1 MFRLENCDAID
12 FLKTIDDNSVNLI
25 LTDPPY
31 IINPKGGG
39 KYWKKGQ
46 SRENPET
53 ISYIKKLNDK
63 YKNLCNGFDIE
74 AYFKEFKRIQPF
86 INGYFFCNVK
96 LMRLLLNWA
105 DENKVAYE
113 VLVWQK
119 LNPMPSFKYTYCSDL
134 EYIVYLCEDK
144 KYLFFNDINDAR
156 KLFQSNIGGNSK
168 ETQHPTEKPL
178 FILRQLMKNS
188 SKEGDLVLDCF
199 SGSGST
205 AKVCK
210 ELNRS
215 FIGCE
220 IDKEFYDMSLKRLS
234 LGVEKPLL

>member
-31 IINPKGGG
+31 IISAKGSG
-39 KYWKKGQ
+39 KYYKKGQ
-46 SRENPET
+46 NKENVDT
-53 ISYIKKLNDK
+53 ISYIKKINSK
-63 YKNLCNGFDIE
+63 AKNLCYGFDIE

-86 INGYFFCNVK
+86 INAYLFCSVK

-105 DENKVAYE
+105 NDNNVAYE

-119 LNPMPSFKYTYCSDL
+119 LNPLPSFKYSYCSDL

-144 KYLFFNDINDAR
+144 RYLFFNELNDAR
-156 KLFQSNIGGNSK
+156 KLFQSYIGGKK

-210 ELNRS
+210 ELNRG

>member
-12 FLKTIDDNSVNLI
+12 FLKTIDDKSVNLI

-31 IINPKGGG
+31 IINSKGGG
-39 KYWKKGQ
+39 FD
-46 SRENPET
+46 R
-53 ISYIKKLNDK
+53 ISEKNHRIIKASVNLKAK
-63 YKNLCNGFDIE
+63 EKNLCYGFDIE
-74 AYFKEFKRIQPF
+74 SYFKEFKRIQPF
-86 INGYFFCNVK
+86 INAYFFCNVK

-105 DENKVAYE
+105 NDNKVAYE
-113 VLVWQK
+113 VLVWHK
-119 LNPMPSFKYTYCSDL
+119 LNPLPAYKYSYCCDL
-134 EYIVYLCEDK
+134 EYIVFMCEDK
-144 KYLFFNDINDAR
+144 RYLFFDELNNAR
-156 KLFQSNIGGNSK
+156 KYFQSYIGGNLK
-168 ETQHPTEKPL
+168 ETWHPTEKPL

-210 ELNRS
+210 ELNRG

-220 IDKEFYDMSLKRLS
+220 IDKEFYDMSLQRLS

>member
-1 MFRLENCDAID
+1 
-12 FLKTIDDNSVNLI
+12 
-25 LTDPPY
+25 
-31 IINPKGGG
+31 
-39 KYWKKGQ
+39 
-46 SRENPET
+46 
-53 ISYIKKLNDK
+53 
-63 YKNLCNGFDIE
+63 
-74 AYFKEFKRIQPF
+74 
-86 INGYFFCNVK
+86 
-96 LMRLLLNWA
+96 MRLLLNWA
-105 DENKVAYE
+105 DDNKVAYE

-119 LNPMPSFKYTYCSDL
+119 LNPLPSYNCSYCSDL

-144 KYLFFNDINDAR
+144 RYLFFKELNDAR
-156 KLFQSNIGGNSK
+156 KLFRSNIGGNSK

-210 ELNRS
+210 ELNRG